1 MSAEA
6 RSRAY
11 RVFAE
16 AFAYPQGELLDEIR
30 SGALSEALGEALE
43 AVSPSLASSLDRAA
57 LRVYEDADADALA
70 AEYTR
75 LFDVGTSGP
84 PCPLH
89 GGLWIGDRMK
99 TMEEVLRFYRHFGL
113 TVGGEPSELPDHL
126 GLELEFLHYLAF
138 REGAALHDGTD
149 PGAFERAERDFLARH
164 PARVVPL
171 LRAKLEHEHAAPF
184 FMALARALEGL
195 LAHAGAELAGRGPR
209 TPADPASK
217 RRSRAQR
224 AEGER
229 SQSD

>member
-11 RVFAE
+11 RIFAE
-16 AFAYPQGELLDEIR
+16 AFGYPEGELLDEIR
-30 SGALSEALGEALE
+30 SGALRDALLEALE
-43 AVSPSLASSLDRAA
+43 GVSPALEANFDPEA
-57 LRVYEDADADALA
+57 LRVDGDGDALA

-138 REGAALHDGTD
+138 RESQALLDGTD
-149 PGAFERAERDFLARH
+149 PGDFMRAERDFLTRH
-164 PARVVPL
+164 PGRAVPL
-171 LRAKLEHEHAAPF
+171 LRAKLEHEHAADF
-184 FMALARALEGL
+184 FVALARALEGL
-195 LAHAGAELAGRGPR
+195 LGHARAELA
-209 TPADPASK
+209 S
-217 RRSRAQR
+217 
-224 AEGER
+224 
-229 SQSD
+229 

>member
-6 RSRAY
+6 RSHAY

-16 AFAYPQGELLDEIR
+16 AFGYPEGELLDEIR
-30 SGALSEALGEALE
+30 SGALRDAVHEALE
-43 AVSPSLASSLDRAA
+43 AVSPGLEEEFDREA
-57 LRVYEDADADALA
+57 LHVDGDGDALA

-89 GGLWIGDRMK
+89 GGLWMGDRMK

-138 REGAALHDGTD
+138 RESQALRDGTD
-149 PGAFERAERDFLARH
+149 PGAFTRAERDFLTRH
-164 PARVVPL
+164 PGRAVPL
-171 LRAKLEHEHAAPF
+171 LRAKLEQVQAAPF
-184 FMALARALEGL
+184 FVALARALEGL
-195 LAHAGAELAGRGPR
+195 LAHA
-209 TPADPASK
+209 
-217 RRSRAQR
+217 RAQLD
-224 AEGER
+224 
-229 SQSD
+229 S